1 MEKEDP
7 EKNAF
12 EVSAGRGS
20 AAKRAGE
27 ARAAA
32 SNAATGSRAGEDV
45 GADPVVLVWANEA
58 SNVTTGS
65 VGRENDEAEVR
76 GPEGETWPVWTRGP
90 AGS

>member
-7 EKNAF
+7 EKNTF

-20 AAKRAGE
+20 AAERAGE
-27 ARAAA
+27 VRAAA

-45 GADPVVLVWANEA
+45 GAVPVALGWVREA

-76 GPEGETWPVWTRGP
+76 GPEGETGPVWTIGA